1 MLVWVCLLHLSFAPL
16 KFKLWLSYGLIHERW
31 RQTTESKISRPI
43 LLHSGPLW
51 PPEKKR
57 KTISIWKPRVKG
69 RQWNRLESL
78 HYKKKNPALVLF
90 ILNSLK
96 HNIPCGKKR
105 ERYHTLYNSYSYSVR
120 GIKAP
125 RKYLKFSCFLCAHR
139 SLPGFWSLKTLTAQW
154 WAWFCY
160 MCLHISLMGFF
171 KAFSNGLT
179 LILRSECSGSEI
191 RNLLALLK
199 NFILHLLKWRWGLSS
214 VQVWDKFML
223 NYCREWPQVGS
234 WTAQVPGNCRQHM
247 SPVVTFSWVLALQS
261 TAETPWSHFV
271 CIATW

>member
-16 KFKLWLSYGLIHERW
+16 KYKLWLSYGLIHERW

-69 RQWNRLESL
+69 IQWNRLESL

-105 ERYHTLYNSYSYSVR
+105 ERYHTLYSSYSYSVR

-125 RKYLKFSCFLCAHR
+125 RKYLKFSCFLCAHG
-139 SLPGFWSLKTLTAQW
+139 SLPGCWSLKTLTARW

-179 LILRSECSGSEI
+179 LTDPEVWVQWKWIKKLIGTFKKFHSAFTEVEVGTEFSAGVGQVHAQLLPGAAAGRELDCASTRQLQTTHVSSGHI
-191 RNLLALLK
+191 
-199 NFILHLLKWRWGLSS
+199 
-214 VQVWDKFML
+214 
-223 NYCREWPQVGS
+223 
-234 WTAQVPGNCRQHM
+234 
-247 SPVVTFSWVLALQS
+247 
-261 TAETPWSHFV
+261 
-271 CIATW
+271 